1 MIKNYVINKTP
12 LLYKCHFIM
21 ERHVNYVSLKQKDT
35 IFIHLTNYDKFPYG
49 FSEEKYDQKNEG
61 EFHLP

>member
-1 MIKNYVINKTP
+1 MVNNYVLNKTP
-12 LLYKCHFIM
+12 LLCEYHLTM
-21 ERHVNYVSLKQKDT
+21 ERHVNYVSLKQKDAT
-35 IFIHLTNYDKFPYG
+35 FIHLTNYDTFPFG